1 MVFSIFIPGNL
12 ISLANLLANVPND
25 TQVSLYKDAL
35 GNIQTAPSSGSLE
48 TLVST
53 IPNGSDVYFYK
64 DATGNLKA
72 NNTEHPL
79 NISNFGYPFQF
90 IDGSVSYT
98 TVPISYLN
106 QIPWQYTY
114 STLYDSS
121 YTLWDYS
128 LMIWIDAMEPK
139 AISNSLQKVVSK
151 DFSNNL
157 IVVENTTNY
166 SFQYTSPNL
175 SLTNNSSLES
185 SSVLIVEPYFKLG
198 MVFTLLTQTLNT
210 VLFQHNRL
218 KIKITSQTATDE
230 STQTMIGIF
239 DNDVFKR
246 GIKLNS
252 DLSFKYFLYTDHTG
266 TLNVSSNTSYMSATP
281 SYYQAT
287 SSKIYIG
294 SDSTKTYPSNMTL
307 HELLFYES
315 DYNVPA
321 TSAEISNYFTVRHGL
336 STYNDLTNII
346 SPFWT
351 SSYSR
356 GDRRSV
362 ITISSNFSV
371 FGANGG
377 SLQNWVDGSVASAQ
391 SWYFIGGQA
400 VAGKYIN
407 FTFATS
413 QIITGF
419 KIISS
424 NADSAKVFDFQG
436 STNNS
441 SWISLGN
448 FIYLDPT
455 SSIMVGSGEI
465 IPDTDFVNDFGNPV
479 PVDTHLFNNNTAY
492 QYYRMMGISGT
503 TTGSPYEYEILF
515 KIATIPYSWTNT
527 YSKGDRTSII
537 TITSGMDYSAA
548 GSAPSCIVNGIF
560 SGGGVTT
567 ADRLNYSPT
576 NSAPYFIRFQ
586 LAVAQKIMAFKIA
599 MIVPD
604 TVPLLSD
611 WQGST
616 DGITWI
622 TLSPASFDIF
632 TNKTVIL
639 GDAIIPDTGS
649 QIMSVGNGQVYTH
662 TFNPPSIPYLYYRI
676 LFNTNPASTLG
687 AGYITE
693 INFKTSA

>member
-1 MVFSIFIPGNL
+1 MPYFFTPPSSSNLDSL
-12 ISLANLLANVPND
+12 ISA
-25 TQVSLYKDAL
+25 
-35 GNIQTAPSSGSLE
+35 
-48 TLVST
+48 

-98 TVPISYLN
+98 TVPISFLN

-128 LMIWIDAMEPK
+128 LMVWIDALEPK

-157 IVVENTTNY
+157 IVVENTTNF

-175 SLTNNSSLES
+175 SLTNNSSLET

-198 MVFTLLTQTLNT
+198 MVFTLLTQTLNS

-218 KIKITSQTATDE
+218 KIKITSQTATDG
-230 STQTMIGIF
+230 STQSMIGIF

-266 TLNVSSNTSYMSATP
+266 ALNVSSNTSYMSAIP

-294 SDSTKTYPSNMTL
+294 SDASKTYPSNMTL

-400 VAGKYIN
+400 VAGKYIVI
-407 FTFATS
+407 TFATA
-413 QIITGF
+413 QQITGF

-424 NADSAKVFDFQG
+424 NADTPKVFDFQG

-441 SWISLGN
+441 SWVSLGN
-448 FIYLDPT
+448 FIYLDPPST
-455 SSIMVGSGEI
+455 IMVGSGEI

-503 TTGSPYEYEILF
+503 TSGSPYEYEILF
-515 KIATIPYSWTNT
+515 KSASVYSWTNT

-537 TITSGMDYSAA
+537 TITSGMDFSAA
-548 GSAPSCIVNGIF
+548 GSSPLCIINGIF

-576 NSAPYFIRFQ
+576 NSAPYYIRFQ
-586 LAVAQKIMAFKIA
+586 LAVAQKIMAFKIS
-599 MIVPD
+599 MICPD
-604 TVPLLSD
+604 TVPLLAD
-611 WQGST
+611 WQGSS

-632 TNKTVIL
+632 SNKTVIL
-639 GDAIIPDTGS
+639 GNAIIPDTGS
-649 QIMSVGNGQVYTH
+649 QTMSVGNGQVYTH
-662 TFNPPSIPYLYYRI
+662 TFNPPSIAYLYYRI

>member
-1 MVFSIFIPGNL
+1 MPYGIFLPATTSNLDTL
-12 ISLANLLANVPND
+12 IS
-25 TQVSLYKDAL
+25 S
-35 GNIQTAPSSGSLE
+35 
-48 TLVST
+48 
-53 IPNGSDVYFYK
+53 IPNSSDVYFYK

-106 QIPWQYTY
+106 QIPWQYPY
-114 STLYDSS
+114 NTLYDSS

-128 LMIWIDAMEPK
+128 LMVWIDALEPK

-151 DFSNNL
+151 DYSNNL

-281 SYYQAT
+281 SYHQAT
-287 SSKIYIG
+287 SAKIYIG

-321 TSAEISNYFTVRHGL
+321 TIAEISNYFTVRHGL

-492 QYYRMMGISGT
+492 MYYRMMGISGT

-515 KIATIPYSWTNT
+515 KVAEIPYLWTNT
-527 YSKGDRTSII
+527 YSKGDRNAII
-537 TITSGMDYSAA
+537 TITSGMDFSAA
-548 GSAPSCIVNGIF
+548 GSAPSCIINGIF
-560 SGGGVTT
+560 SGGGVTI

-576 NSAPYFIRFQ
+576 NSAPYYIRFQ
-586 LAVAQKIMAFKIA
+586 MAVAQKINSFKIS
-599 MIVPD
+599 MICPD
-604 TVPLLSD
+604 TLPLLAD

-616 DGITWI
+616 DATTWI
-622 TLSPASFDIF
+622 TLSPSSFNIF
-632 TNKTVIL
+632 ANKTVIL

-676 LFNTNPASTLG
+676 LFNTNPASSLG

>member
-1 MVFSIFIPGNL
+1 MPYFF
-12 ISLANLLANVPND
+12 
-25 TQVSLYKDAL
+25 Q
-35 GNIQTAPSSGSLE
+35 APSSSNLDSLI
-48 TLVST
+48 SA
-53 IPNGSDVYFYK
+53 IPNGSDIYLYK

-98 TVPISYLN
+98 TVPISHLN
-106 QIPWQYTY
+106 QIPWQYPY
-114 STLYDSS
+114 NTLYDSS

-128 LMIWIDAMEPK
+128 LMVWIDALEPK

-151 DFSNNL
+151 DYSNNL
-157 IVVENTTNY
+157 IVVENTTNF
-166 SFQYTSPNL
+166 SFSYASPNL

-185 SSVLIVEPYFKLG
+185 STVLIVEPYFKLG

-230 STQTMIGIF
+230 SIQTMIGIF

-321 TSAEISNYFTVRHGL
+321 TIAEISNYFTVRHGL

-377 SLQNWVDGSVASAQ
+377 SLQNWIDGSVASAQ

-515 KIATIPYSWTNT
+515 KVAEIPYLWTNT

-537 TITSGMDYSAA
+537 TITSGMDFSAA
-548 GSAPSCIVNGIF
+548 GSAASCIINGIF
-560 SGGGVTT
+560 SDTTT
-567 ADRLNYSPT
+567 AIGSVRRHFPFSINKILP
-576 NSAPYFIRFQ
+576 PYR
-586 LAVAQKIMAFKIA
+586 
-599 MIVPD
+599 
-604 TVPLLSD
+604 
-611 WQGST
+611 
-616 DGITWI
+616 
-622 TLSPASFDIF
+622 
-632 TNKTVIL
+632 
-639 GDAIIPDTGS
+639 
-649 QIMSVGNGQVYTH
+649 GNRVQ
-662 TFNPPSIPYLYYRI
+662 
-676 LFNTNPASTLG
+676 
-687 AGYITE
+687 
-693 INFKTSA
+693 

>member
-1 MVFSIFIPGNL
+1 MPYFF
-12 ISLANLLANVPND
+12 
-25 TQVSLYKDAL
+25 Q
-35 GNIQTAPSSGSLE
+35 APSSSNLDN
-48 TLVST
+48 LIST
-53 IPNGSDVYFYK
+53 IPNCSDVYFYK

-98 TVPISYLN
+98 TVPISWLN

-128 LMIWIDAMEPK
+128 LMVWIDAMEPK
-139 AISNSLQKVVSK
+139 SISNSLQKVVSK

-157 IVVENTTNY
+157 IVVENTTNF

-185 SSVLIVEPYFKLG
+185 SSVLTVEPYFKLG
-198 MVFTLLTQTLNT
+198 MVFTFGTQTLNT

-218 KIKITSQTATDE
+218 KIKLTSQTAADG
-230 STQTMIGIF
+230 STQSMIGIF

-246 GIKLNS
+246 GITLKAS
-252 DLSFKYFLYTDHTG
+252 DLTFKYFLYTD
-266 TLNVSSNTSYMSATP
+266 NVGNLTISSNASTLTGNP

-287 SSKIYIG
+287 SAKIYIG

-307 HELLFYES
+307 HELLYYES
-315 DYNVPA
+315 DYNGIPA
-321 TSAEISNYFTVRHGL
+321 TFVNISNYFTLRHSL
-336 STYNDLTNII
+336 STYYDLTNIA
-346 SPFWT
+346 PANWT
-351 SSYSR
+351 HALSKGNRTSL
-356 GDRRSV
+356 
-362 ITISSNFSV
+362 ITF
-371 FGANGG
+371 
-377 SLQNWVDGSVASAQ
+377 
-391 SWYFIGGQA
+391 
-400 VAGKYIN
+400 
-407 FTFATS
+407 
-413 QIITGF
+413 
-419 KIISS
+419 SS
-424 NADSAKVFDFQG
+424 NATPYGPNGFSFLYNGYFDQQGPYHRDSCVGQYHKYDLASSYTIVGFKLFVTGLTNLEVGGIGYFNFEG
-436 STNNS
+436 SNNNS
-441 SWISLGN
+441 TWDVLSSG
-448 FIYLDPT
+448 FIWADIT
-455 SSIMVGSGEI
+455 SPNGTNLEAQ
-465 IPDTDFVNDFGNPV
+465 TYDFDVNESFSPLAIQ
-479 PVDTHLFNNNTAY
+479 TRLFSNSTAY
-492 QYYRMMGISGT
+492 RYYRFIGTSGVWN
-503 TTGSPYEYEILF
+503 GSPYYCEVCF

-537 TITSGMDYSAA
+537 TITSGMDFSAA
-548 GSAPSCIVNGIF
+548 GSAASCIVNGIF
-560 SGGGVTT
+560 SGAGVLH

-576 NSAPYFIRFQ
+576 NSAPYYIRFQ

-599 MIVPD
+599 MILDD
-604 TVPLLSD
+604 TVPLSSD
-611 WQGST
+611 WQASS

-622 TLSPASFDIF
+622 TLSPASFNIF

-662 TFNPPSIPYLYYRI
+662 TFNPPSIAYLYYRI
-676 LFNTNPASTLG
+676 LFNTNPSLTGLG

>member
-1 MVFSIFIPGNL
+1 MPYFF
-12 ISLANLLANVPND
+12 
-25 TQVSLYKDAL
+25 Q
-35 GNIQTAPSSGSLE
+35 APSSGNLE
-48 TLVST
+48 NIVSS

-64 DATGNLKA
+64 DSTGNLKA

-98 TVPISYLN
+98 TVPISFLS

-114 STLYDSS
+114 STLYDTS

-128 LMIWIDAMEPK
+128 LMIWIDALEPK
-139 AISNSLQKVVSK
+139 SISNSLQKVVSK

-157 IVVENTTNY
+157 IVVENTTNF
-166 SFQYTSPNL
+166 SFSYASPNL

-185 SSVLIVEPYFKLG
+185 SSLLTVEPYFKLG
-198 MVFTLLTQTLNT
+198 MVFTLGTQTLNT

-218 KIKITSQTATDE
+218 KIKLTSQTAADG
-230 STQTMIGIF
+230 STQSMIGIF

-246 GIKLNS
+246 GITLKES
-252 DLSFKYFLYTDHTG
+252 DLSFKYFLYTDNLG
-266 TLNVSSNTSYMSATP
+266 NLTLSSNASTLSGTP

-287 SSKIYIG
+287 SAKIYIG

-307 HELLFYES
+307 HELLYYES
-315 DYNVPA
+315 DYNGIPA
-321 TSAEISNYFTVRHGL
+321 TFVDISNYFTGRHSL
-336 STYNDLTNII
+336 STYYDLTNIA
-346 SPFWT
+346 PANWT
-351 SSYSR
+351 HQLSKGNRTSL
-356 GDRRSV
+356 
-362 ITISSNFSV
+362 ITF
-371 FGANGG
+371 
-377 SLQNWVDGSVASAQ
+377 
-391 SWYFIGGQA
+391 
-400 VAGKYIN
+400 
-407 FTFATS
+407 
-413 QIITGF
+413 
-419 KIISS
+419 SS
-424 NADSAKVFDFQG
+424 NATPQGPGPFSFLYNGNFAQAGPYHSGSVVGQYHKYDLASSYTIVGFKLFSTGLTNLEVGRIGYFNFEGSNNDSTWDVLTTGFIWSDITSPNGTNLEAQTYDFDLNETFSSVAIQTRLFSN
-436 STNNS
+436 STAYRYYRFIGTSGNWNS
-441 SWISLGN
+441 S
-448 FIYLDPT
+448 P
-455 SSIMVGSGEI
+455 
-465 IPDTDFVNDFGNPV
+465 
-479 PVDTHLFNNNTAY
+479 
-492 QYYRMMGISGT
+492 YYC
-503 TTGSPYEYEILF
+503 EVCF

-687 AGYITE
+687 TGYITE